1 MVMISEELDVEYFW
15 IYLWN
20 IIIIIKKYLY
30 D

>member
-1 MVMISEELDVEYFW
+1 MVMISEELNVEYFW